1 VQNCLF
7 PVPYPVGI
15 ARPPPKNLLPPLRAD
30 NVADWTVAA
39 RQNHPKLVIK
49 KMYDT
54 EVERSLLELA
64 EAFDK
69 EVTDAGLIV
78 LRKLFH
84 FHTVDPAI
92 WSKRFFSGAASIP
105 LFQTRNRCRAH
116 IALPKISRGN
126 VIRLSFSH
134 FKRNDLTFMLF
145 FFLNS
150 GLVHIGVLL
159 FAKDQG

>member
-92 WSKRFFSGAASIP
+92 WSKRFLVVRRLFHYFKQEIGAVH
-105 LFQTRNRCRAH
+105 T
-116 IALPKISRGN
+116 SRYRKFLG
-126 VIRLSFSH
+126 VMLSACH
-134 FKRNDLTFMLF
+134 FP
-145 FFLNS
+145 
-150 GLVHIGVLL
+150 I
-159 FAKDQG
+159 